1 MAMWLFRSP
10 VNLIPS
16 QAVQLVLRVSAV
28 VVRMVD
34 KHRVETDM
42 VLRERRRDWVN
53 SGVFFLLL
61 FFFYLPTVVALLKL
75 YFCNV

>member
-1 MAMWLFRSP
+1 MWLFRSP

-16 QAVQLVLRVSAV
+16 QAVQLVLRVSAA

-53 SGVFFLLL
+53 SEFFLLL
-61 FFFYLPTVVALLKL
+61 FFFLLAHGCCAFETL
-75 YFCNV
+75 LCNV